1 VDAIAGS
8 AITQY
13 TSRTEYDSNYNVLAS
28 ISPLGNRSHTVF
40 DERDMVFQRIAGA
53 ESDVMGTY
61 QTDYD
66 ANGNV
71 ISSFDALGNET
82 EYTYDGFDRATQVTD
97 AGGHFRTSAYDA
109 NSNVTTSS
117 AYDVFGTLLVQS
129 TSTYDQINRAYVSAR
144 LAKDHNGNPIGD
156 GWNTSTTVF
165 DKNSRVVSSTND
177 NGVTYTSFYDGANR
191 TTETRDAVGNRTLY
205 SYNANGATTQ
215 VDYIEINGLNGASEP
230 SHVSYILNRS
240 DVAWEVRDRRWSAT
254 FDTSGYTKRDS
265 WGRVTVSTDAA
276 GNTVST
282 NYDLLSRVTDSTEEA
297 GTDDIHTM
305 FEYDDDGRTLT
316 RAIKRNPGD
325 TTYQET
331 EYVYDERSRLI
342 TMRRPDGD
350 IFTHRYDVNGNR
362 IGWTDPLG
370 TTVTDTYDARNL
382 VSYRNIVRGSGI
394 VGTDY
399 ESYEFDGLGRL
410 VANSNYADGEL
421 ITASAW

>member
-97 AGGHFRTSAYDA
+97 AGGNYRTSAYDA

-117 AYDVFGTLLVQS
+117 AYDVFGTLLAQS
-129 TSTYDQINRAYVSAR
+129 TTTYDQINRAHISAR

-156 GWNTSTTVF
+156 GWNTSTTLF

-205 SYNANGATTQ
+205 TYNANGATTQ

-230 SHVSYILNRS
+230 SHVVSVRRS
-240 DVAWEVRDRRWSAT
+240 T
-254 FDTSGYTKRDS
+254 
-265 WGRVTVSTDAA
+265 
-276 GNTVST
+276 
-282 NYDLLSRVTDSTEEA
+282 
-297 GTDDIHTM
+297 
-305 FEYDDDGRTLT
+305 
-316 RAIKRNPGD
+316 P
-325 TTYQET
+325 
-331 EYVYDERSRLI
+331 
-342 TMRRPDGD
+342 
-350 IFTHRYDVNGNR
+350 
-362 IGWTDPLG
+362 
-370 TTVTDTYDARNL
+370 
-382 VSYRNIVRGSGI
+382 
-394 VGTDY
+394 
-399 ESYEFDGLGRL
+399 
-410 VANSNYADGEL
+410 
-421 ITASAW
+421 